1 MIAEWWNQV
10 SATVVHGLEITV
22 VGMLLVFF
30 TLGLIIIAMVLLTKL
45 PWLQP
50 HEEAE
55 EEEETPVPVAAA
67 SPPVPAVLKAAA
79 EDELAQV
86 AAIAMALIRGQQSRV
101 PMTRGL
107 NRPQIRA
114 TGSSATS
121 AWKTYGRA
129 HQLGL

>member
-10 SATVVHGLEITV
+10 SATVTHGLEITV

-45 PWLQP
+45 PWLKPQ
-50 HEEAE
+50 EEVE
-55 EEEETPVPVAAA
+55 EEQDEPGPVAATA
-67 SPPVPAVLKAAA
+67 TPTLPAPQVTAD
-79 EDELAQV
+79 DELAQV
-86 AAIAMALIRGQQSRV
+86 AAIAVTLLKGQQERV
-101 PMTRGL
+101 PTARGL
-107 NRPQIRA
+107 SRPQIRA
-114 TGSSATS
+114 TGS

>member
-10 SATVVHGLEITV
+10 SATVMHGLEITV

-30 TLGLIIIAMVLLTKL
+30 TLGLIIISMVLLTRL
-45 PWLQP
+45 PWLKPQQEAQ
-50 HEEAE
+50 EEQDERAS
-55 EEEETPVPVAAA
+55 VAVAAA
-67 SPPVPAVLKAAA
+67 PPPAPQAAA
-79 EDELAQV
+79 QDELAQV
-86 AAIAMALIRGQQSRV
+86 AAIAVALLNGQRRGAPV
-101 PMTRGL
+101 TRGL

-114 TGSSATS
+114 TGS